1 MWLWIARETQGL
13 IGIPTAQAL
22 VTSVEPG
29 ATRVQLYAGVGGLG
43 AGADPG
49 PALMHN
55 GKVEGARCGTVEFL
69 FPHP

>member
-29 ATRVQLYAGVGGLG
+29 ATRVQLYAGGGWG
-43 AGADPG
+43 R